1 MLTAVWNNPAASAC
15 ALVGAICLISWPL
28 CRTRRGMLLVQLGIG
43 IGFGLHYALWGS
55 VTAALVNGLGAVQ
68 IASLLLFETSRL
80 RCLGYAFVP
89 VVIGAC
95 AVTWHGL
102 PSILA
107 AIGQSFITLGRMQLS
122 PSAMRVL
129 ALSGVLLW
137 AAHDTIIRSPLVIAD
152 LLSLTMGAV
161 AVLRPASDL
170 RSGRSTG
177 LV

>member
-1 MLTAVWNNPAASAC
+1 M
-15 ALVGAICLISWPL
+15 
-28 CRTRRGMLLVQLGIG
+28 
-43 IGFGLHYALWGS
+43 
-55 VTAALVNGLGAVQ
+55 TAALVNGLGAVQ

-152 LLSLTMGAV
+152 LLSLTGAV

-170 RSGRSTG
+170 RFGRSTG

>member
-1 MLTAVWNNPAASAC
+1 
-15 ALVGAICLISWPL
+15 
-28 CRTRRGMLLVQLGIG
+28 
-43 IGFGLHYALWGS
+43 
-55 VTAALVNGLGAVQ
+55 
-68 IASLLLFETSRL
+68 
-80 RCLGYAFVP
+80 
-89 VVIGAC
+89 
-95 AVTWHGL
+95 
-102 PSILA
+102 
-107 AIGQSFITLGRMQLS
+107 MQLS